1 MTLYQE
7 VSMLVVHTTGHVMST
22 ELEFM
27 VSSTAIKQ
35 ANRLIESV
43 YRMEV
48 NEHKLI
54 LMATKKVH
62 QMEVNN
68 KPFTPDTEIV
78 ITAAEF
84 ANEYGITRQ
93 SAFEIIQE
101 AKNTIYDRSF
111 DYVVET
117 PDGSIKYM
125 SSRWIHAKG
134 ETKGK
139 SEISM
144 FFAPKVIPF
153 IYLVERE
160 FTLLD
165 LREVGRLKS
174 KYAIRLYKLLMKW
187 RNAKYQPSFDYQDL
201 RQKLGLDA
209 GEYSAMC
216 DFKKRVIKIAVD
228 QINKGTGFV
237 GLKVIEKKTGRNITG
252 FSFTY
257 TKYDNDTLNI
267 TPMEQKQAKKAVE
280 SKKPYQGTQEEENTH
295 TGENTANDDNPV
307 KQKTKRYFA
316 DGMTE
321 PQAYMF
327 ANKIVDKIMKNE
339 GQFMYL
345 SSLATEGMSQHEF
358 INQIAEDF
366 MVGRLEPYAK
376 ALEILKYKHAPEK

>member
-1 MTLYQE
+1 MI
-7 VSMLVVHTTGHVMST
+7 T
-22 ELEFM
+22 ELEHIINIK
-27 VSSTAIKQ
+27 AIKQ

-54 LMATKKVH
+54 LLATKKVH
-62 QMEVNN
+62 EMELNG
-68 KPFTPDTEIV
+68 KPFTAETEI
-78 ITAAEF
+78 IISAAEF

-93 SAFEIIQE
+93 SAFEILKE
-101 AKNTIYDRSF
+101 AKNTIYERSF
-111 DYVVET
+111 DYLIEDQKGVIN
-117 PDGSIKYM
+117 SM

-134 ETKGK
+134 ESNGI

-144 FFAPKVIPF
+144 FFAPAVIPF

-165 LREVGRLKS
+165 LREVGRLKN
-174 KYAIRLYKLLMKW
+174 KYAVRLYKILMKW

-201 RQKLGLDA
+201 RQKLGIDTD
-209 GEYSAMC
+209 EYPVMAE
-216 DFKKRVIKIAVD
+216 FKRRVLKVAID

-237 GLKVIEKKTGRNITG
+237 GLKAIEKKTGRNITG

-257 TKYDNDTLNI
+257 TRYDNDTLNI
-267 TPMEQKQAKKAVE
+267 TPMEQKQAKKALE
-280 SKKPYQGTQEEENTH
+280 SKNQYQGTQEEEKEH
-295 TGENTANDDNPV
+295 TGENTANNDEPE
-307 KQKTKRYFA
+307 KAKPKRYFA

-327 ANKIVDKIMKNE
+327 ANKIVDKIMKNDSR
-339 GQFMYL
+339 FMYL
-345 SSLATEGMSQHEF
+345 ASLATEGMGQHEF